1 MASNPIVLKAWIEFP
16 YFILPEVVPIE
27 LYCIILIPIYTKNKI
42 FFLFFIYFI
51 YFHLIYIFQNLKKCQ
66 LNIFDE
72 L

>member
-27 LYCIILIPIYTKNKI
+27 LYCIILIPIYIKTK
-42 FFLFFIYFI
+42 FSFCYSYI
-51 YFHLIYIFQNLKKCQ
+51 YFHLICIFQNSKKCQ